1 MQVTKLSE
9 TTSLNMK
16 LKFIMQKRKTV
27 ILLFGM
33 IVVFLIVICAIVKN
47 LFPLIILLI
56 FSFSAFLIVN
66 FFKRR
71 NDLFLD
77 RELERFLDVFM
88 SGLSAGFSVN
98 KSIEFALNGFMLSR
112 FRKIFVLINEQLAL
126 NIRPHIAIQKASEE
140 FKIKEFELLAVILE
154 SQLRT
159 GFPPNKL
166 LFQVKNVIT
175 DKMKFERKIKLFN
188 SQNDLSANILS
199 SVPVMFLGSVLI
211 FKTEYFYQLN
221 QNIYARLFLL
231 LAMLMDVMGFWVMK
245 RLARYGS

>member
-33 IVVFLIVICAIVKN
+33 IAVFLIMICAIVEN

-88 SGLSAGFSVN
+88 SGLSAGFSV
-98 KSIEFALNGFMLSR
+98 I
-112 FRKIFVLINEQLAL
+112 
-126 NIRPHIAIQKASEE
+126 
-140 FKIKEFELLAVILE
+140 
-154 SQLRT
+154 
-159 GFPPNKL
+159 
-166 LFQVKNVIT
+166 
-175 DKMKFERKIKLFN
+175 
-188 SQNDLSANILS
+188 
-199 SVPVMFLGSVLI
+199 
-211 FKTEYFYQLN
+211 
-221 QNIYARLFLL
+221 
-231 LAMLMDVMGFWVMK
+231 
-245 RLARYGS
+245 